1 MSDRDFRQLIH
12 GILDGVKV
20 AKLGDGAPDTF
31 SINAASPLEGTLQTG
46 TFPFNL
52 ILATATIPSSLNT
65 HLLMHFPDLIRL
77 TSPKLHRLPSKL
89 HSELVD
95 IKGLGN
101 PLAAIHKKLLEIF
114 ANQIRRAQLP
124 NKDGTNLMS
133 DVGRVI
139 LFCNQSAK
147 AEEIGEYLR
156 KMKVPAL
163 VMTGSSGGRR
173 RGSNKH
179 LESFLRQPPGSRK
192 PPPLR
197 RSSSSESEPRVL
209 VTTSLLARGL
219 DFSPFVSHVL
229 IVDEPRNEVDFLHRA
244 GRTGRAGRPG
254 TVVIFGKGIV
264 PRKPKK
270 SGF

>member
-1 MSDRDFRQLIH
+1 VH
-12 GILDGVKV
+12 GILEGVKAAKPGDV
-20 AKLGDGAPDTF
+20 ASDTF
-31 SINAASPLEGTLQTG
+31 SIDAAPSLAGTLRAG

-52 ILATATIPSSLNT
+52 ILVTATIPSSLNT
-65 HLLMHFPDLIRL
+65 HLLKNFPNLIRL

-95 IKGLGN
+95 TKGLGN

-114 ANQIRRAQLP
+114 ANQTRRAQLP
-124 NKDGTNLMS
+124 NRGGTDS
-133 DVGRVI
+133 TTEVGRVI
-139 LFCNQSAK
+139 MFCNQSTK
-147 AEEIGEYLR
+147 AEEIGQYLR
-156 KMKVPAL
+156 KMKVPVL
-163 VMTGSSGGRR
+163 VMTGSSEGRR

-179 LESFLRQPPGSRK
+179 LESFLRRPPGSRD
-192 PPPLR
+192 PSPLW
-197 RSSSSESEPRVL
+197 RSSSSKSEPRVL

-244 GRTGRAGRPG
+244 GRTGRAGHPG

-264 PRKPKK
+264 PRKAKK
-270 SGF
+270 RGFA